1 MPKNKSIIP
10 STCMISTPVQDERE
24 RKREREGG
32 DRGRE
37 RETYHS
43 TITGI
48 FSSTVSFGLV
58 SIGK

>member
-37 RETYHS
+37 RERL
-43 TITGI
+43 TILPLQE
-48 FSSTVSFGLV
+48 FSLQQLV
-58 SIGK
+58 SD

>member
-1 MPKNKSIIP
+1 
-10 STCMISTPVQDERE
+10 MISTPVQDERE

>member
-10 STCMISTPVQDERE
+10 STCMISTHLHDERVRERE
-24 RKREREGG
+24 RERERE
-32 DRGRE
+32 RL
-37 RETYHS
+37 TYHS